1 MTPADTPPTSSD
13 ALDADIVAALTA
25 AQADLPPNASGTES
39 PEVPTDA
46 MLARVRQRLMQRIAQ
61 DSTPLHLTVPA
72 DDAQWR
78 PFLPGIDR
86 KMLHRHAS
94 TPGGPPGGL
103 MSYLLRLAPGAV
115 LPAHH
120 HPVDEECVVLSGVL
134 KIGNAL
140 EVPAG
145 GFHMGRQNVAHE
157 AITTELGAVIYLRG
171 AAPAAE
177 TMIG

>member
-1 MTPADTPPTSSD
+1 MNQPDIFSNSSD
-13 ALDADIVAALTA
+13 ALDADIAAALTG
-25 AQADLPPNASGTES
+25 AQTDMPCEAPTNATL
-39 PEVPTDA
+39 V
-46 MLARVRQRLMQRIAQ
+46 RVRQRLMQRIAQ
-61 DSTPLHLTVPA
+61 DSTPLHLTVSV

-86 KMLHRHAS
+86 KVLHRYAS
-94 TPGGPPGGL
+94 EPGSSSSGGSSGI

-134 KIGNAL
+134 KIGAAL

-177 TMIG
+177 LMI